1 MFSLLHFHGPW
12 NKRLEDWR
20 CRNIG
25 ITFGSTTFQRTCW
38 GDVVNW
44 KAFTENCIF
53 QIVAGEYLFH
63 HQTVWGDIQH
73 QFQQSVNVNQDCGVE
88 QGCWE
93 CALLSQSNNSKVRS
107 WAISWSDGLF
117 PNPFFV
123 INQSDR
129 DWFVRSVSLLS
140 NLDFLILNYYF
151 QQQAVADGNVS
162 LDWGLGHFH
171 WDKDCHLFNSILLLL
186 YIFVPLLSW
195 I

>member
-1 MFSLLHFHGPW
+1 MFLLLSGIKLTKIGVLLFQDLNNDKLGIELQCHCYWILESAVERILMFSLLHFHGPW

-25 ITFGSTTFQRTCW
+25 ITFGSTTFQRFCR

-63 HQTVWGDIQH
+63 HQSPASNNLRRNIQH

-93 CALLSQSNNSKVRS
+93 CALLSP
-107 WAISWSDGLF
+107 I
-117 PNPFFV
+117 
-123 INQSDR
+123 
-129 DWFVRSVSLLS
+129 
-140 NLDFLILNYYF
+140 
-151 QQQAVADGNVS
+151 
-162 LDWGLGHFH
+162 
-171 WDKDCHLFNSILLLL
+171 
-186 YIFVPLLSW
+186 
-195 I
+195 